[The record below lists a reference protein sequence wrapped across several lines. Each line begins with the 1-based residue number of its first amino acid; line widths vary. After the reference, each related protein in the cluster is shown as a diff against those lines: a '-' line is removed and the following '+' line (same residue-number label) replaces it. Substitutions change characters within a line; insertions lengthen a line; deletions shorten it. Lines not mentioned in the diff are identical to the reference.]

1 METTENNPTM
11 QRLTNRTVIV
21 TGGGSGIGK
30 GASQRIAEEGGN
42 VVIADKRLE
51 LAELELAEVVAAG
64 VRKGDGNAIAVHC
77 DVTVEEKIE
86 ATVKQAVAEFGGLW
100 GMVANAG
107 TSGSGWIHETD
118 RRDWQFFST

>member
-1 METTENNPTM
+1 M

-64 VRKGDGNAIAVHC
+64 IRKGDGNAIAVHC

-118 RRDWQFFST
+118 RRDWRFFST